1 MSLEPVCE
9 GKLTCRCNLELTRR
23 PIQQRSIALTIG
35 SSGKQSDDGFVGWER
50 TDTPI
55 QLQIAKPLAADSTL
69 VSHGSLSRESP
80 LGKTIDVRDP
90 VDDYSSI
97 REQRPSL
104 AGSLAGSLRALAV
117 PDRSRR
123 TANGKYYDASLPI
136 KSLARAYVSSDVAR
150 MP

>member
-23 PIQQRSIALTIG
+23 PIQQRSIALIIG

-80 LGKTIDVRDP
+80 LGETSDDPRSGRRSLID
-90 VDDYSSI
+90 S
-97 REQRPSL
+97 
-104 AGSLAGSLRALAV
+104 
-117 PDRSRR
+117 R
-123 TANGKYYDASLPI
+123 TAAF
-136 KSLARAYVSSDVAR
+136 VSGVVTGAGGTRSIAANSEWKVLR
-150 MP
+150 RESSNQKPRKGVR